1 MHGHLKDL
9 FDRALDD
16 EPAFP
21 DSGIAQQAMAQG
33 RGIRRRRRVLLIGG
47 STAAAVVAVLALL
60 NLTPAP
66 AGPPP
71 RASAAAVELM
81 AQSEPQCRWPV
92 SEDATD
98 VGIFLRPDITGQ
110 QRDALQ
116 DALRADPLVR
126 NLRFESHNDA
136 YGRFKQLW
144 TDSPDFVASVDASQ
158 LPESFRL
165 KLIPSPQYSAFA
177 AIFADRPGVEDLV
190 GGVCP

>member
-1 MHGHLKDL
+1 MPEHLQDL

-21 DSGIAQQAMAQG
+21 DSGLAQQAMARG
-33 RGIRRRRRVLLIGG
+33 RGIRRRRRALLIGG
-47 STAAAVVAVLALL
+47 PTAAVAVAVVAVLTLS
-60 NLTPAP
+60 PAP
-66 AGPPP
+66 AAPPP

-81 AQSEPQCRWPV
+81 AQTEPQCRWSV

-98 VGIFLRPDITGQ
+98 VGIFLRPDITGP
-110 QRDALQ
+110 QRDALR

-126 NLRFESHNDA
+126 NLRFESQDEA
-136 YGRFKQLW
+136 YERFKNLW
-144 TDSPDFVASVDASQ
+144 SDSPEFVASVGASQ

-165 KLIPSPQYSAFA
+165 KLIPSPRYSAFA
-177 AIFADRPGVEDLV
+177 ATFAHRPGVQDLV